1 MKVPVTIFVF
11 YNILIIMAAAVA
23 EEEKTVN
30 DICYYLKWPG
40 SCQDGKC
47 SGACMTSGYDDGI
60 CRSHLGN
67 DKPDGCY
74 CVGPCQ
80 KLNANNF

>member
-1 MKVPVTIFVF
+1 M
-11 YNILIIMAAAVA
+11 N
-23 EEEKTVN
+23 E
-30 DICYYLKWPG
+30 ICYHLKWLG
-40 SCQDGKC
+40 SCQDSKC
-47 SGACMTSGYDDGI
+47 SAARMPSGYADGI